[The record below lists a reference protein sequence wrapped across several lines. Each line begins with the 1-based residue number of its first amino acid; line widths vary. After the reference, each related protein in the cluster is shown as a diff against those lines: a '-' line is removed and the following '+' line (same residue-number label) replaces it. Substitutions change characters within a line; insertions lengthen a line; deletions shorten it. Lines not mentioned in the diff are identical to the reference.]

1 MAKVRSNEI
10 LEKAL
15 PTDTGAIPRFDIKAP
30 DGSVLASD
38 VTLELKNK
46 VLQSGMPVDKQAID
60 ECLAASGAVYG
71 DKKALVL
78 DQENFVLFD
87 GAPVRIKLF
96 DTLSGACTLN
106 VNETGAKRIKTS
118 SGEDP
123 DGFIKD
129 MWVDLVY
136 STDKDQYVII
146 GGSAAYSLGANIN
159 ILEEVESMKF
169 CKVVTL
175 DSGEQDNY
183 SEWMRLGVISGICET
198 ENYRWYARLCEAST
212 TIDFLRVAKV
222 GGEVKS
228 FKSAAFSTVPFPAG
242 TLHYVGNNKNYGY
255 TANGKLQLIPVRN
268 GDCIIFAAITAFM
281 SQDYNGSQYTHI
293 NMPGI
298 MVGVVFPD
306 LNIYT
311 DTNLIKNFA
320 NADRYNGVSLVM
332 CTQIGLLNGYLSDD
346 GSTLFYSG
354 FFTYNSFGA
363 SGARMFPGVLKAL
376 DTTSHTLIWEYV
388 GTNRPTTSVGR
399 AVWIVDET
407 SALWFA
413 GWNEANAVYVGGKM
427 TFTKSAAPTQET
439 PAGTAAAWQG
449 LLGYAYRAPF
459 CAGWYVSE
467 DKHEVGLVGFD
478 YRGPAGATV
487 TYTGNAKL
495 LAINIDTNTVRTVYR
510 NMAMEYPTDAQRMSW
525 FCLPGYADKPYVFF
539 IGSQVCNIATYS
551 SRVPEGLLRRETA
564 GTGISLDDDPGMLQ
578 VPFFT
583 DCFAPWLYAQGSQY
597 SSDDPVFSSPSA
609 IATFFRKSG
618 CFTGATGIVTFADG
632 SVAKIRP
639 TGIIW
644 RCEEDGVYKFIMV
657 GGGGPGSNKKAGNAG
672 SITVASCFVAAGT
685 DVQLLP
691 GHGGAMLPSDQ
702 ASILGFNTNA
712 NAVSLGPG
720 GPANT
725 VVKIGDTILMAA
737 AAKDW
742 QDNGPAPYGG
752 VHNDSASSNNTKFG
766 GGAGGY
772 DLSIYGGNG
781 VDDANNVYLL
791 PDRNGGKSG
800 ETGNPT
806 GGVGYGAG
814 GTFLQPGNN
823 GCIVI
828 IR

>member
-1 MAKVRSNEI
+1 MAKVRADEV
-10 LEKAL
+10 LGKAVS
-15 PTDTGAIPRFDIKAP
+15 TDSVAVPRYDLVAP
-30 DGSVLASD
+30 DGTAVATN
-38 VTLELKNK
+38 VTLSLKNPI
-46 VLQSGMPVDKQAID
+46 VQQGMNVDKVAMD
-60 ECLAASGAVYG
+60 ECLAASGLAG
-71 DKKALVL
+71 GTKKALTL
-78 DQENFVLFD
+78 SQENFALFD

-96 DTLSGACTLN
+96 DTLSGAATLN
-106 VNETGAKRIKTS
+106 VNNTGAKRIKTS
-118 SGEDP
+118 SDEDP

-136 STDKDQYVII
+136 SADKDQYVII

-222 GGEVKS
+222 GGEVRS
-228 FKSAAFSTVPFPAG
+228 FKSGAFSTIPFPAG
-242 TLHYVGNNKNYGY
+242 TLHYISNDNQYGY

-268 GDCIIFAAITAFM
+268 GDCIIFAAITAFY
-281 SQDYNGSQYTHI
+281 SQEYNGNQWTYV

-306 LNIYT
+306 LNVYT
-311 DTNLIKNFA
+311 DTNLIRNFT
-320 NADRYNGVSLVM
+320 NSDRYNGVSLVM

-346 GSTLFYSG
+346 GSTLFYTG
-354 FFTYNSFGA
+354 FTTYSNFAA
-363 SGARMFPGVLKAL
+363 SGTRMFPGTLRAL
-376 DTTSHTLIWEYV
+376 STVSHTMLWEYI
-388 GTNRPTTSVGR
+388 GTNRPTTAVGR
-399 AVWIVDET
+399 AVWILDET

-413 GWNEANAVYVGGKM
+413 GWNEKNANYAGGKM
-427 TFTKSAAPTQET
+427 TFTKSAAPAQET

-449 LLGYAYRAPF
+449 LLYTDYRAPF
-459 CAGWYVSE
+459 CSGWYVSKE
-467 DKHEVGLVGFD
+467 KHEVGLVGFD
-478 YRGPAGATV
+478 YRGPAGITAGTSG
-487 TYTGNAKL
+487 YAKL
-495 LAINIDTNTVRTVYR
+495 LAINTDTNTVRTVYHVI
-510 NMAMEYPTDAQRMSW
+510 AMEAPSDRSRASW
-525 FCLPGYADKPYVFF
+525 FCLPGYVDNPYVFF
-539 IGSQVCNIATYS
+539 IGSQTCNIQMATNEL
-551 SRVPEGLLRRETA
+551 PEGLLRRETV

-583 DCFAPWLYAQGSQY
+583 DCFAPWIYKQGDQY
-597 SSDDPVFSSPSA
+597 SSKYMFSSPSA
-609 IATFFRKSG
+609 VADLFRKSG

-632 SVAKIRP
+632 SITKIRP
-639 TGIIW
+639 TGILW
-644 RCEEDGVYKFIMV
+644 HCEEDGVYKFIMV
-657 GGGGPGSNKKAGNAG
+657 GGGGPGSLKKAGNAG
-672 SITVASCFVAAGT
+672 SITVASCFIAAGT
-685 DVQLLP
+685 DVLLQP
-691 GHGGAMLPSDQ
+691 GHGGAMLPTQ
-702 ASILGFNTNA
+702 EASILGLMTNA
-712 NAVSLGPG
+712 SAVSLGPG

-737 AAKDW
+737 AAKNW

-752 VHNDSASSNNTKFG
+752 VHSSNAKGNNPKYG

-772 DLSIYGGNG
+772 DLSVYGGNG
-781 VDDANNVYLL
+781 VDDMDGVRLL